1 MKQSRRLERARLRV
15 AESARRIAEQKMRI
29 ATSRADGED
38 ATVAVRLLDELRV
51 AHRLMVEQLAI
62 EEARSSGS
70 AD

>member
-1 MKQSRRLERARLRV
+1 V

>member
-1 MKQSRRLERARLRV
+1 MKLSRRLERARLRV